1 MSSGDA
7 AVFWIVVALLTAAV
21 VWLRFRGAA

>member
-21 VWLRFRGAA
+21 VWLLIRGMA